1 MRPSFRSAS
10 QGILRCVQIVYS
22 VLRSLLYLQS
32 LGLRSLRKKVGA
44 DVLDEA
50 WTKRRLAGAVADSGS
65 FFPAQG
71 LFWLITGD
79 ATYGEQQGPVS
90 REDMAALMEMEAFW
104 NEDPRLQIYYAENP
118 AGWQPW
124 TEARPNLNL

>member
-1 MRPSFRSAS
+1 MLACCFATT
-10 QGILRCVQIVYS
+10 
-22 VLRSLLYLQS
+22 
-32 LGLRSLRKKVGA
+32 GLRSLRKKVGA

-50 WTKRRLAGAVADSGS
+50 WTKRRLTGAVSNSDS

-71 LFWLITGD
+71 LFWLLTGD
-79 ATYGEQQGPVS
+79 ETYGEQQGPVS
-90 REDMAALMEMEAFW
+90 RTEMPALMEMEAFW

-124 TEARPNLNL
+124 TTVRPALNL

>member
-1 MRPSFRSAS
+1 MRGTEVFVVSKLLTFSALYSFLHF
-10 QGILRCVQIVYS
+10 QLI
-22 VLRSLLYLQS
+22 
-32 LGLRSLRKKVGA
+32 GLRSLRKKVGG

-71 LFWLITGD
+71 LFWSITGD
-79 ATYGEQQGPVS
+79 ETYGKQQGPVR

-104 NEDPRLQIYYAENP
+104 NEDPRLQIYYAENA

-124 TEARPNLNL
+124 TVVRPSLNL

>member
-1 MRPSFRSAS
+1 MLKVFTL
-10 QGILRCVQIVYS
+10 ILLSYFLS
-22 VLRSLLYLQS
+22 V
-32 LGLRSLRKKVGA
+32 GLRSLRKKVGA

-50 WTKRRLAGAVADSGS
+50 WTKRRVATAVADSNS
-65 FFPAQG
+65 FFPEQG

-79 ATYGEQQGPVS
+79 ETYGEQQGPVS
-90 REDMAALMEMEAFW
+90 REDMTALMEMEAFW

-124 TEARPNLNL
+124 IKVRPILNL

>member
-1 MRPSFRSAS
+1 MHF
-10 QGILRCVQIVYS
+10 QLV
-22 VLRSLLYLQS
+22 
-32 LGLRSLRKKVGA
+32 GLRSLRKKVGG

-79 ATYGEQQGPVS
+79 ETYGEQQGPVG

-104 NEDPRLQIYYAENP
+104 NEDPRLQIYYAEN
-118 AGWQPW
+118 AVGWQPW
-124 TEARPNLNL
+124 TVVRSSLNL